1 MSNKSDF
8 YDMLRATKTVTQLHM
23 KRFVQTHPGVL
34 WRHAGKD
41 NFQVKFRHTEQW
53 LDVASFCD
61 NYASRLI
68 HNLETSINDVRKVL
82 DEKEILNKLVVQPY
96 SPEELMKFGIL
107 DKEQVVS
114 KSELDEFYRVYKQ
127 KCQALQQKE
136 DLLQKLNV
144 DLSTIQ
150 KDRDEAAQLAERRLK
165 RMRAATAIVKEKI
178 GLTGISRD
186 SAREAVNTLW
196 GKDVL

>member
-8 YDMLRATKTVTQLHM
+8 YTMLRGTKTVTQMHM
-23 KRFVQTHPGVL
+23 KKFVQTHPGVL

-68 HNLETSINDVRKVL
+68 HNLETAINDVRKVL
-82 DEKEILNKLVVQPY
+82 DEKEILNKLIVQPY
-96 SPEELMKFGIL
+96 SPEELIEIGIL
-107 DKEQVVS
+107 DGGKVVPR
-114 KSELDEFYRVYKQ
+114 ERFAQ
-127 KCQALQQKE
+127 QHQALLEKE
-136 DLLQKLNV
+136 DLLQQLED
-144 DLSTIQ
+144 DLSVIQ
-150 KDRDEAAQLAERRLK
+150 KDRDEAVKWANSRLE
-165 RMRAATAIVKEKI
+165 RMRAATKIVKESVEFS
-178 GLTGISRD
+178 GVVDQTT
-186 SAREAVNTLW
+186 REAFNILW

>member
-8 YDMLRATKTVTQLHM
+8 YAMLRGTKTVTQMHM
-23 KRFVQTHPGVL
+23 KKFVQTHPGVL

-68 HNLETSINDVRKVL
+68 HNLETAINDVRKVL
-82 DEKEILNKLVVQPY
+82 DEKEILNKLIVQPY
-96 SPEELMKFGIL
+96 SPEELIEIGIL
-107 DKEQVVS
+107 DGGKVVPR
-114 KSELDEFYRVYKQ
+114 ERFAQ
-127 KCQALQQKE
+127 QHQALLEKE
-136 DLLQKLNV
+136 DLLQQLED
-144 DLSTIQ
+144 DLSVIQ
-150 KDRDEAAQLAERRLK
+150 KDRDEAVKWANSRLE
-165 RMRAATAIVKEKI
+165 RMRAATKIVKESI
-178 GLTGISRD
+178 EFSGVVDQTT
-186 SAREAVNTLW
+186 REAFNTLW

>member
-8 YDMLRATKTVTQLHM
+8 YVMLRGTKTVTQMHM
-23 KRFVQTHPGVL
+23 KKFVQTHPGVL

-68 HNLETSINDVRKVL
+68 HNLETAINDVRKVL
-82 DEKEILNKLVVQPY
+82 DEKEVLNKLIVQPY
-96 SPEELMKFGIL
+96 SPEELIEIGIL
-107 DKEQVVS
+107 DGGKVVPR
-114 KSELDEFYRVYKQ
+114 ERFAQ
-127 KCQALQQKE
+127 QHQALLEKE
-136 DLLQKLNV
+136 DLLQQLED
-144 DLSTIQ
+144 DLSLIQ
-150 KDRDEAAQLAERRLK
+150 KDRDEAVKWANSRLE
-165 RMRAATAIVKEKI
+165 RMRAATKIVKE
-178 GLTGISRD
+178 
-186 SAREAVNTLW
+186 SAELSGTVDETTREAFNILW

>member
-8 YDMLRATKTVTQLHM
+8 YAMLRGTKTVTQMHM
-23 KRFVQTHPGVL
+23 KKFVQTHPGVL

-68 HNLETSINDVRKVL
+68 HNLETAINDVRKVL
-82 DEKEILNKLVVQPY
+82 DEKEILNKLIVQPY
-96 SPEELMKFGIL
+96 SPEELIEIGIL
-107 DKEQVVS
+107 DGGKVVPR
-114 KSELDEFYRVYKQ
+114 ERFAQ
-127 KCQALQQKE
+127 QHQALLEKE
-136 DLLQKLNV
+136 DLLQQLED
-144 DLSTIQ
+144 DLSVIQ
-150 KDRDEAAQLAERRLK
+150 KDRDEAVKWANSRLE
-165 RMRAATAIVKEKI
+165 RMRAATKIVKESI
-178 GLTGISRD
+178 EFDGIVD
-186 SAREAVNTLW
+186 QTTREAFNTLW

>member
-8 YDMLRATKTVTQLHM
+8 YAMLRGTKTVTQMHM
-23 KRFVQTHPGVL
+23 KKFVQTHPGVL

-68 HNLETSINDVRKVL
+68 HNLETAINDVRKVL
-82 DEKEILNKLVVQPY
+82 DEKEILNKLIVQPY
-96 SPEELMKFGIL
+96 SPEELIEIGIL
-107 DKEQVVS
+107 DGGKVVPR
-114 KSELDEFYRVYKQ
+114 ERFAQ
-127 KCQALQQKE
+127 QHQALLEKE
-136 DLLQKLNV
+136 DLLQQLED
-144 DLSTIQ
+144 DLSVIQ
-150 KDRDEAAQLAERRLK
+150 KDRDEAVKWANSRLE
-165 RMRAATAIVKEKI
+165 RMRAATKIVKESI
-178 GLTGISRD
+178 EFNGIVD
-186 SAREAVNTLW
+186 QTTREAFNTLW